1 MPRYQ
6 LIGWSL
12 QLTKRCSV
20 MMASDGSLIYS
31 MISFNGDLIRSLIT
45 LIRNVLLQD
54 NQLHFPNVLS
64 ML

>member
-6 LIGWSL
+6 HAHRMVT

-31 MISFNGDLIRSLIT
+31 MISFNGDIIRL
-45 LIRNVLLQD
+45 
-54 NQLHFPNVLS
+54 
-64 ML
+64 